1 MIDEILFDEAAHRYY
16 DQNGNNYISVT
27 TIIGKYC
34 QDYDTELWAMFTA
47 LKEHN
52 YKVRIDKVTRCI
64 SVSNRTYKL
73 ADLMKDKLFFAW
85 YNEVR
90 ASWDAKTAEACN
102 RGNILH
108 NHMEDSINLS
118 KGDLSG
124 VTNNM
129 IINKTSQVGNQDIYP
144 KIRTIHDLA
153 STSLKDTHPAVY
165 QRLAGYVMRGFSIF
179 AEKRVF
185 LKEFFIAGMIDVPL
199 IYNNWFAIL
208 DWKTNKDELH
218 KTAGY
223 YKKIKVGDKY
233 IKSDIWVE
241 TGEKFL
247 YPLDMLEASK
257 FNKYAMQLSLY
268 AYIMESWG
276 YKLLPEGL
284 EIIHFPLVGGPKLI
298 KIPYYREEVITML
311 NHYKQSLII

>member
-1 MIDEILFDEAAHRYY
+1 MIDEILFDEASHKYY
-16 DQNGNNYISVT
+16 DENGNNYISVT

-34 QDYDTELWAMFTA
+34 NDYDTELWAMFTA
-47 LKEHN
+47 LKDHH
-52 YKVRIDKVTRCI
+52 YKVRIDTATRSI

-73 ADLMKDKLFFAW
+73 EELMKDNLFIAW
-85 YNEVR
+85 YKEVR
-90 ASWDAKTAEACN
+90 ANWDAKTAEACH

-124 VTNNM
+124 ITNTM
-129 IINKTSQVGNQDIYP
+129 IKNRSIRDVAVQMP
-144 KIRTIHDLA
+144 KIKTLHDL
-153 STSLKDTHPAVY
+153 STTDLKDTHPAVY
-165 QRLAGYVMRGFSIF
+165 QRLAGYIMRGFSIF

-185 LKEFFIAGMIDVPL
+185 LKEFFVAGMIDVPL
-199 IYNNWFAIL
+199 IIGKHFAIL

-223 YKKIKVGDKY
+223 YKKIKVGNVWV
-233 IKSDIWVE
+233 KSEQWIE

-247 YPLDMLEASK
+247 YPLNMLEASK

-268 AYIMESWG
+268 AYILETWG
-276 YKLLPEGL
+276 YTLLPDGL
-284 EIIHFPLVGGPKLI
+284 EIIHFPLIGGPKLI
-298 KIPYYREEVITML
+298 KIPYYRDEVITML
-311 NHYKQSLII
+311 NHYRQTLVA

>member
-1 MIDEILFDEAAHRYY
+1 MIDEILFDEASHRYY
-16 DQNGNNYISVT
+16 DENGNNYISVT

-34 QDYDTELWAMFTA
+34 PDFDTELWAMFTA
-47 LKEHN
+47 LKDHN
-52 YKVRIDKVTRCI
+52 YKVRVDLTCRSI

-73 ADLMKDKLFFAW
+73 SELMKDNLFLAW
-85 YNEVR
+85 YKETKAMWNT
-90 ASWDAKTAEACN
+90 KTAEACH
-102 RGNILH
+102 RGNVLH

-118 KGDLSG
+118 KGDLKG

-129 IINKTSQVGNQDIYP
+129 IINKAVSTIQLP
-144 KIRTIHDLA
+144 KIKTLHDL
-153 STSLKDTHPAVY
+153 SQTKLRETHPTVY
-165 QRLAGYVMRGFSIF
+165 ERLAGYIGLGFSIF

-185 LKEFFIAGMIDVPL
+185 LREFFIAGMIDVPL
-199 IYNNWFAIL
+199 IIGKHFAIL

-223 YKKIKVGDKY
+223 YKKIKVGNTW

-247 YPLDMLEASK
+247 YPLDTLEASK

-268 AYIMESWG
+268 AYILETWG
-276 YKLLPEGL
+276 YILLPNGL
-284 EIIHFPLVGGPKLI
+284 EIIHFPLVGEPKLI
-298 KIPYYREEVITML
+298 KVPYYRDEVITML
-311 NHYKQSLII
+311 NHYKQSLVA